1 MLGALLTLLVV
12 GAVAYAL
19 AVAPIG
25 GIIALAFVASFLFL
39 AYRRLSLLAYSATF
53 TVLLAA
59 YTAAGPGPWAWKGV
73 LWGLMVLLWALNIR
87 PLRKVLISRPFMR
100 TYRRLLPSMSATER
114 EALEAGT
121 VWWDGELFT
130 GAPRWERL
138 LAARPPRLSAEEQAF
153 LDGPCEE
160 LCRMIDDW
168 DITHRR
174 GDMPPEVWEYLR
186 TRGFFAM
193 IIPKRYGGLEFSA
206 YAHSCVLAKI
216 ASRSTTVSSTV
227 AVPNS
232 LGPAELLNHYGTEE
246 QKGNYLPR
254 LARGE
259 EIPCF
264 ALTGPRAGSDAASIP
279 DTGIVCRGSWQGRE
293 IVGIRLNFSKRYITL
308 APVATV
314 IGLAFRLFDPEGLL
328 REATRAGA
336 AGQPGAQGPASGS
349 PESRANAGADRAS
362 RDPADIGIT
371 CALIPRGTTGIT
383 IGRRHFPLNI
393 PFQNGPI
400 QGKDVFVPLDFII
413 GGPRMAGQGWR
424 MLVEQLSVGRCISLP
439 SNATGGAKAAVW
451 ATGAYARIR
460 RQFNA
465 PIGRFEGVQS
475 ILARMVGLTYIMD
488 AARSVTAGAIDGGE
502 KPSVPSAMLK
512 YHVTEM
518 GRQVANDAMDVH
530 GGKAICMGPR
540 NYLARGYESVP
551 IAITVE
557 GANVLTRSLIIFGQ
571 GAVRCHP
578 FVLREMNSARDPDRR
593 RGLDEFDA
601 ALFGHM
607 GFAISNAV
615 RSFIM
620 AQTLARFERAPDRG
634 ATRRYYQHVVRFS
647 SSFAFAVDVAML
659 TLGGYLKKKESLS
672 ARLGDVLSSLYLA
685 SMVLKH
691 YNDEDQPP
699 DDLPIVEWACRHL
712 LYLAQEQLHG
722 FLRNFPNRLLAA
734 VMRLFIFPRG
744 LTYFAPADRLGRR
757 VAELVTSATAAR
769 ERLCR
774 LVYATR
780 EPGNPLGLLNEALTL
795 APVAEPV
802 EQRIRVEGVRTGR
815 VTALDLPGRIE
826 QALAAGIISD
836 AQAASLREY
845 DRMVME
851 LIQVDDFAPGEL
863 GAGAGET
870 ARPVLDARGHVRE
883 VSEPDR
889 VDP

>member
-1 MLGALLTLLVV
+1 MMGAIVILLV
-12 GAVAYAL
+12 AAAAAYAVTK
-19 AVAPIG
+19 AG
-25 GIIALAFVASFLFL
+25 GLIALAAVAAILYL
-39 AYRRLSLLAYSATF
+39 AYKRLSLAAYTVTF

-59 YTAAGPGPWAWKGV
+59 YAVLGAPAPIWKSLLAIPV
-73 LWGLMVLLWALNIR
+73 LVLWALNVR
-87 PLRKVLISRPFMR
+87 PLRKALVTRPFMKA
-100 TYRRLLPSMSATER
+100 YLRLLPTMSSTER

-138 LAARPPRLSAEEQAF
+138 LATRAPALSREEQAF

-160 LCRMIDDW
+160 LCRMLDDW
-168 DITHRR
+168 DITHCR
-174 GDMPPEVWEYLR
+174 GDLPPEVWSFL
-186 TRGFFAM
+186 TSRGFFAM
-193 IIPKRYGGLEFSA
+193 IIPRKYGGLEFSA

-216 ASRSTTVSSTV
+216 SSRSTTASSTV

-246 QKGNYLPR
+246 QKSHYLPR

-279 DTGIVCRGSWQGRE
+279 DTGIVCRGTWQGRE
-293 IVGIRLNFSKRYITL
+293 IVGLKLNFSKRYITL

-314 IGLAFRLFDPEGLL
+314 IGLAFRMFDPDHLL
-328 REATRAGA
+328 SER
-336 AGQPGAQGPASGS
+336 
-349 PESRANAGADRAS
+349 
-362 RDPADIGIT
+362 ADIGIT
-371 CALIPRGTTGIT
+371 CALIPRTTPGIT

-400 QGKDVFVPLDFII
+400 QGEDVFVPLDFII

-439 SNATGGAKAAVW
+439 SNTTGSAKAAAW
-451 ATGAYARIR
+451 ATGAYARVR

-465 PIGRFEGVQS
+465 PVGRFEGVQAA
-475 ILARMVGLTYIMD
+475 IARIVGLTYIMD

-530 GGKAICMGPR
+530 GGKGICLGPR
-540 NYLARGYESVP
+540 NYLARSYETLPV
-551 IAITVE
+551 AITVE
-557 GANVLTRSLIIFGQ
+557 GANILTRSLIIFGQ

-578 FVLREMNSARDPDRR
+578 FVLREMRAARDPDRR
-593 RGLDEFDA
+593 KGVDEFDG
-601 ALFGHM
+601 ALFAHV

-620 AQTLARFERAPDRG
+620 ALTLARFQRVPDQG
-634 ATRRYYQHVVRFS
+634 PTRRYFQHIERFS
-647 SSFAFAVDVAML
+647 ASFAFAVDVAL
-659 TLGGYLKKKESLS
+659 LALGGYVKKKENLS
-672 ARLGDVLSSLYLA
+672 ARLGDVLSAMYLA

-691 YNDEDQPP
+691 HHDQDHPA

-712 LYLAQEQLHG
+712 LYHAQEQLHA

-734 VMRLFIFPRG
+734 LMRAAIFPRG
-744 LTYFAPADRLGRR
+744 LTYSAPADRLGRR
-757 VAELVTSATAAR
+757 LAEIVTSPTEAR

-774 LVYATR
+774 FAYTSL
-780 EPGNPLGLLNEALTL
+780 EPGNPLGLLQDALLL
-795 APVAEPV
+795 APAAEPI
-802 EQRIRVEGVRTGR
+802 EQRIRVEGVKTGR
-815 VTALDLPGRIE
+815 VTALDLPGRIVE
-826 QALAAGIISD
+826 ALAAGIIS
-836 AQAASLREY
+836 AEEAATLRDY
-845 DRMVME
+845 DRKVMD
-851 LIQVDDFAPGEL
+851 LIRVDDFAPHEL
-863 GAGAGET
+863 GAA
-870 ARPVLDARGHVRE
+870 ARPVAAGSVPLSTADI
-883 VSEPDR
+883 D
-889 VDP
+889 